1 VCAVGCGV
9 EASCL
14 AGEGL
19 FDTLQFLGI
28 EQNTISGNEGDL
40 MTSEEREQM
49 NKLCRQIAVE
59 KDYGKFLQLIVELN
73 DLLDTKAQRLEHKQP
88 SEPHT
93 KI

>member
-1 VCAVGCGV
+1 
-9 EASCL
+9 
-14 AGEGL
+14 
-19 FDTLQFLGI
+19 
-28 EQNTISGNEGDL
+28 